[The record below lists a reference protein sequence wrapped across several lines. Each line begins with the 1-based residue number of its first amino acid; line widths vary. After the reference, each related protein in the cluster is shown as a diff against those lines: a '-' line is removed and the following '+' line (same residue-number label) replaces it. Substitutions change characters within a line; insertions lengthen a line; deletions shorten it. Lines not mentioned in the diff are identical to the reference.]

1 MNKKGSDRLI
11 DIVIYVLLAFAGF
24 ITLYPF
30 LYVFSMSISGVQ
42 EVIRQE
48 VVLLPKGFSIKSY
61 EMIYRNK
68 QFWTSYYNTLW
79 YTAVG
84 TSINVFMTIIAAYP
98 LSKKRLLHRNFFMF
112 MITFTMF
119 FGGGLIP
126 GYLLV
131 NALGLYNTRWAIVI
145 PGAVAAW
152 YIIITRTFFQ
162 TIPDSLEESAI
173 IDGASEFRVM
183 MSIYVPLSKPILAV
197 LTLFYAVGHWN
208 SFFAAMIYLSDVR
221 KQPLQIYLRRILI
234 EATAEIQRAIQG
246 NIQERSAIGVQ
257 LKYSS
262 IIVSIIP
269 IICVYPYLQKYFV
282 KGVLIGSIK
291 G

>member
-11 DIVIYVLLAFAGF
+11 EIIIYVLLAFAGF